1 MNISTTWLREWV
13 SPKVSDEV
21 LAEQLTMAGL
31 EVEGITSVAPYFEKV
46 VVGHVLS
53 CEKHPDADKLNL
65 CQVDVGESETLQIIC
80 GAKNIRTDLKVI
92 VATVGAILPNGL
104 KIKKAKLR
112 GIESFGMI
120 CSESELGIAGNSEGI
135 SELDADAPIGQNIRK
150 HLNLDDNII
159 ELDITPNRGDCFSVL
174 GVAREVSANY
184 LIDFELPNFAVISQ
198 GISSI
203 ATSVSN
209 TIACPKYLTRSILGI
224 DNSVQTPQWMADKLM
239 RSGQSLHSPVVDIT
253 NFVLMELGQP
263 MHAFD
268 ADKVQGAI
276 EVRNA
281 KLGEKVGLLN
291 ESTVELKDDTLVIAD
306 DNSVLAIAGVMGG
319 LTSAT
324 QDNTSNILLESAF
337 FEPVSIAG
345 KARNY
350 GLHTESSLRFERG
363 VDFGITEIA
372 MDRATQLIIEIC
384 GGQASDVKACIDKST
399 LPKLP
404 AINITQ
410 EKIQKVL
417 GFELDSDW
425 ITEKFQSLG
434 FEINQQ
440 SNNSWRI
447 TPPSF
452 RFDIRIPADLIEEL
466 ARLYGYDK
474 LPVQKLSLD
483 ANINVIAEAQ
493 IDKYEVMQSLVARG
507 YQEVITY
514 SFISE
519 KYHDLIS
526 PEAKKI
532 VLSNPISAELSTMR
546 SSLWAGLLQ
555 TLESNQRRGHSDARF
570 FEIGL
575 CFAGVEASKQSNKLA
590 GIITGNRF
598 DAQWSGE
605 PTPVDFFDVKADLE
619 SILALTGAK
628 FIFVAGEHSALQ
640 KGQTA
645 QIILDGKQ
653 VGWMG
658 ALSPVVAKELSLP
671 KCYLFEIDLDTVLT
685 GKIAQYTAFSQ
696 YQQAQRDI
704 ALILDESI
712 PVSELM
718 DSIEALQQSNFVGV
732 SLFDLYAGENIEL
745 GKKSVA
751 FSLSYQSL
759 EGTLSDDEVN
769 GKVDEV
775 LALMNDKFSAV
786 QR

>member
-53 CEKHPDADKLNL
+53 CEKHPDADKLSL
-65 CQVDVGESETLQIIC
+65 CQIDVGESEMLQIIC

-92 VATVGAILPNGL
+92 VAIVGAVLPNGL

-112 GIESFGMI
+112 GVASFGMI
-120 CSESELGIAGNSEGI
+120 CSESELGMADNSEGI
-135 SELDADAPIGQNIRK
+135 SELDAAAPIGQNIRE

-281 KLGEKVGLLN
+281 KLGEKVELLN
-291 ESTVELKDDTLVIAD
+291 ESTVELKDDTLVISD

-384 GGQASDVKACIDKST
+384 GGKASDVKACIDKSA
-399 LPKLP
+399 LPELP

-440 SNNSWRI
+440 TNNSWRI

-645 QIILDGKQ
+645 KIVLDGKQ

-671 KCYLFEIDLDTVLT
+671 KCYLFEINLEAALT

>member
-1 MNISTTWLREWV
+1 MNISTTWLREWI

-31 EVEGITSVAPYFEKV
+31 EVDGIASVAPYFEKV
-46 VVGHVLS
+46 VVGYVLS

-65 CQVDVGESETLQIIC
+65 CQVDIGERETLQIIC

-92 VATVGAILPNGL
+92 VATVGAVLPNAL

-112 GIESFGMI
+112 GVESFGMI
-120 CSESELGIAGNSEGI
+120 CSESELGMAENSEGI
-135 SELDADAPIGQNIRK
+135 SELDADALIGQNIRE

-184 LIDFELPNFAVISQ
+184 LIDFALPNFAVISQ
-198 GISSI
+198 GTSDI

-209 TIACPKYLTRSILGI
+209 TIACPKYLTRSISGI
-224 DNSVQTPQWMADKLM
+224 DNRAKTPQWMADKLR
-239 RSGQSLHSPVVDIT
+239 RSGQSLHSPVVDVT

-268 ADKVQGAI
+268 ADKIQGAI

-281 KLGEKVGLLN
+281 KSGEKLALLN
-291 ESTVELKDDTLVIAD
+291 ESIVELKDDTLVIAD

-324 QDNTSNILLESAF
+324 QDTTNNILLESAF

-363 VDFGITEIA
+363 VDFAITETA

-399 LPKLP
+399 LPELP
-404 AINITQ
+404 AISITQ

-434 FEINQQ
+434 FEISQQ
-440 SNNSWRI
+440 TSNSWCI
-447 TPPSF
+447 IPPSF

-483 ANINVIAEAQ
+483 ANINMIAEAQ

-514 SFISE
+514 SFTSE

-546 SSLWAGLLQ
+546 SSLWVGLLQ
-555 TLESNQRRGHSDARF
+555 TLESNQRRGHSNARF

-575 CFAGVEASKQSNKLA
+575 CFEGVEVSKQSNKLA
-590 GIITGNRF
+590 GVVTGNRF
-598 DAQWSGE
+598 NAQWSGE
-605 PTPVDFFDVKADLE
+605 STPVDFFDAKADLE
-619 SILALTGAK
+619 SILVLTGAK
-628 FIFVAGEHSALQ
+628 FTFVADEHSALQ

-645 QIILDGKQ
+645 KIMLDSKQ

-671 KCYLFEIDLDTVLT
+671 KCYLFEINLDAILT

-712 PVSELM
+712 PVAELI
-718 DSIEALQQSNFVGV
+718 DSIEALQQTNFVGV

-745 GKKSVA
+745 GKKSIA

-759 EGTLSDDEVN
+759 EATLSDEEVN
-769 GKVDEV
+769 TKVNEV
-775 LALMNDKFSAV
+775 LTLMKDKFSAI

>member
-1 MNISTTWLREWV
+1 MNISTTWLREWI

-53 CEKHPDADKLNL
+53 CEKHPDADKLSL
-65 CQVDVGESETLQIIC
+65 CQIDVGESEMLQIIC

-92 VATVGAILPNGL
+92 VAIVGAVLPNGL

-112 GIESFGMI
+112 GVASFGMI
-120 CSESELGIAGNSEGI
+120 CSESELGMADNSEGI
-135 SELDADAPIGQNIRK
+135 SELDAAAPIGQNIREY
-150 HLNLDDNII
+150 LNLDDNII

-281 KLGEKVGLLN
+281 KSGEKVELLN

-319 LTSAT
+319 LASAT
-324 QDNTSNILLESAF
+324 LNNTNNILLESAF

-384 GGQASDVKACIDKST
+384 GGKASDVKACIDKSA
-399 LPKLP
+399 LPELP

-434 FEINQQ
+434 FGISQQ
-440 SNNSWRI
+440 TNNSWRI
-447 TPPSF
+447 APPSF

>member
-120 CSESELGIAGNSEGI
+120 CSESELGMAGNSEGI

-281 KLGEKVGLLN
+281 KSGEKVGLLN

-324 QDNTSNILLESAF
+324 LDNTSNILLESAF

-384 GGQASDVKACIDKST
+384 GGKASDVKACIDKSA
-399 LPKLP
+399 LPELP

-434 FEINQQ
+434 FGISQQ
-440 SNNSWRI
+440 TNNSWRI
-447 TPPSF
+447 VPPSF